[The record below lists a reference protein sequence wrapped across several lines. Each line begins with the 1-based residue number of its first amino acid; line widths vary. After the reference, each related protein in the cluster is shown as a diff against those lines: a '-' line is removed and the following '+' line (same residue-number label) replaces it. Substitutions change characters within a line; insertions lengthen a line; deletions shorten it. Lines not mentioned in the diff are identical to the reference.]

1 MPFDCF
7 CTTTLFES
15 TELPAWEINQTLHEM
30 INLQIETHYFTGGIG
45 KWMTNAF
52 YLPKQFQRN
61 L

>member
-1 MPFDCF
+1 MQHKWDDVTMPFDCF

-45 KWMTNAF
+45 K
-52 YLPKQFQRN
+52 
-61 L
+61 